1 MAPDRPP
8 QTPAS
13 LSGPEPERGHEPE
26 HERGRGHEPEHERGR
41 GHEPEHEDGPRHERE
56 PGHEREQTDHD
67 REKELAA
74 RAAAELVGD
83 GMALGLGTG
92 STVAYLLSA
101 LAERARELTR
111 THCVAT
117 SPQTARIAREIGL
130 NVRELDELT
139 ARAGGLDLAIDG
151 ADQIDE
157 AGWLIKGGGGAHTRE
172 KIVAAAA
179 RRFVVIVSADKLVE
193 RITGPVPLEVMEF
206 GAHTTLRA
214 VGDARLRRPGE
225 RGVGE
230 AGVSETRVDEA
241 GIGEAGV
248 GGAGMSDTGRGDAG
262 GTGDAG
268 VSGTTGPVQRS
279 PDGNLLAWYEGPID
293 DPRKLAARL
302 SATPGVVAHGL
313 FAPEMVSEA
322 IVGGA
327 GGVRRRAGGKSSA

>member
-13 LSGPEPERGHEPE
+13 LSGPEPERGRGH
-26 HERGRGHEPEHERGR
+26 GRGHEPER
-41 GHEPEHEDGPRHERE
+41 EDR
-56 PGHEREQTDHD
+56 PGHEREQTGRDREDRPGREREQTD

-139 ARAGGLDLAIDG
+139 ELAGGLDLAIDG

-179 RRFVVIVSADKLVE
+179 RRFVVIVSANKLVE

-225 RGVGE
+225 RGVGK
-230 AGVSETRVDEA
+230 AGRTD
-241 GIGEAGV
+241 
-248 GGAGMSDTGRGDAG
+248 DA
-262 GTGDAG
+262 
-268 VSGTTGPVQRS
+268 VQRS

-293 DPRKLAARL
+293 DPRELAARL

-322 IVGGA
+322 IVGDA
-327 GGVRRRAGGKSSA
+327 GTVRRRAGGKPSA